1 MARFTFDGCDTV
13 ELAKTYGTP
22 LYVLS
27 GRMIRENLR
36 ELRSVFLDRWPGSSA
51 AYAGKAL
58 QTLDLLRIL
67 ASEGMG
73 LDAVSGGE
81 LYAASRAGFPME
93 RVLFHGN
100 NKSGAELR
108 LALEL
113 GVGRVVVDNPDEM
126 ALLDA
131 IAGESGRRVPVLAR
145 VTPGVDSHTHRHIS
159 TGQLDSKFGMGLRP
173 DARDGWLGALASSRW
188 LEPRGFHFHV
198 GSQISGPGSH
208 RLALEATVGLMAHA
222 GDAFGLLT
230 PELNMG
236 GGFGVRYTEADA
248 PAALGDFTDALMG
261 DLHRLC
267 GDAGLPV
274 PAVTIEPGRWLVA
287 AAGITLYTVGS
298 RKEIPGVRSY
308 VSVDGGMTDN
318 PRPALYDARYEAT
331 VADRHDSP
339 RDRVVTVA
347 GKCCESGDILI
358 RDIALQD
365 PRPGDTLAVLVT
377 GAYNHS
383 MASTYNRTPR
393 PAMVLTDSGRHRL
406 SVRRETWEDLLSR
419 EL

>member
-173 DARDGWLGALASSRW
+173 ELYMFGLLIGSCLGGNLTPFGASANVVAVGMLKKRGTVVRFGEWLKVAGPFTILTTLASSLFIW
-188 LEPRGFHFHV
+188 
-198 GSQISGPGSH
+198 
-208 RLALEATVGLMAHA
+208 
-222 GDAFGLLT
+222 
-230 PELNMG
+230 
-236 GGFGVRYTEADA
+236 
-248 PAALGDFTDALMG
+248 
-261 DLHRLC
+261 
-267 GDAGLPV
+267 
-274 PAVTIEPGRWLVA
+274 AVWR
-287 AAGITLYTVGS
+287 
-298 RKEIPGVRSY
+298 
-308 VSVDGGMTDN
+308 
-318 PRPALYDARYEAT
+318 
-331 VADRHDSP
+331 
-339 RDRVVTVA
+339 
-347 GKCCESGDILI
+347 
-358 RDIALQD
+358 
-365 PRPGDTLAVLVT
+365 
-377 GAYNHS
+377 
-383 MASTYNRTPR
+383 
-393 PAMVLTDSGRHRL
+393 
-406 SVRRETWEDLLSR
+406 
-419 EL
+419 